1 MTSVNVPTREEVS
14 ADNQAIFDNLKKGL
28 GMVPNLYAT
37 FAHSETALANYLA
50 FQNAKSSVSG
60 KAREVVNLVVSQV
73 NQCKYCLAAHTVV
86 GKMNG
91 LTDDQIIEIRH
102 GHASFDTKLDALA
115 RLTKG
120 VTQISFVLMIL
131 SFIKLLLENEL
142 LRIEVLSKILP
153 NRSTKL
159 VAFQEDLCACML
171 LRLY

>member
-1 MTSVNVPTREEVS
+1 MT
-14 ADNQAIFDNLKKGL
+14 IC
-28 GMVPNLYAT
+28 
-37 FAHSETALANYLA
+37 
-50 FQNAKSSVSG
+50 QNSG
-60 KAREVVNLVVSQV
+60 EIHWVVSQV